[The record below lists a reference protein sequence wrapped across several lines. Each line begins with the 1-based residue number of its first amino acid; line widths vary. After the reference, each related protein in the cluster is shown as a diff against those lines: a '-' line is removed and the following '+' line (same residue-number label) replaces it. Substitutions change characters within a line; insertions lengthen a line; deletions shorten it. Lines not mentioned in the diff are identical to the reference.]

1 MNPAICL
8 NCSSELA
15 ISQHFCANCGQKTNT
30 HRITFSHL
38 LHDFFHALTHAD
50 KGVLHLLKEL
60 TLHPGT
66 VAREYVRGKRKK
78 YFNPITFFLL
88 VMVLFV
94 FAFTLLHQSQM
105 KIGPDPA
112 VLASIP
118 TAEGK
123 ASYIAIMTRVGNAS
137 YVMAKYGNVVGMIAV
152 PFLSLITWL
161 CFRRKGYNYS
171 EHLTANFFFTSYN
184 NLVFALFIIPLELIF
199 KDLKTNQLIIL
210 AGMLFHA
217 IYLAWGLSGFLEM
230 RGVWNRVKVF
240 LVGIMATFLWMVL
253 SLTVMAI
260 YIYQSWD
267 FYQFLLRVFRIK

>member
-15 ISQHFCANCGQKTNT
+15 ISQHFCANCGQKAST

-94 FAFTLLHQSQM
+94 FASTLLHKSLM
-105 KIGPDPA
+105 KHGPDPSI
-112 VLASIP
+112 LASIP
-118 TAEGK
+118 TAEGR
-123 ASYIAIMTRVGNAS
+123 AIYTAIMTRAGNAM

-161 CFRRKGYNYS
+161 CFRRRGYNYS

-184 NLVFALFIIPLELIF
+184 NLVFALFIIPLEMIF
-199 KDLKTNQLIIL
+199 SGLQANQLIIL
-210 AGMLFHA
+210 AGMLFHS

-253 SLTVMAI
+253 SMTAMSL
-260 YIYQSWD
+260 YIYQSRH
-267 FYQFLLRVFRIK
+267 FYRFLQRMFGIE

>member
-15 ISQHFCANCGQKTNT
+15 ASQHFCANCGQKTST

-60 TLHPGT
+60 TFRPGT

-94 FAFTLLHQSQM
+94 FASTLLHKSVM
-105 KIGPDPA
+105 KQGPDPSI
-112 VLASIP
+112 LASIP
-118 TAEGK
+118 TAEGR
-123 ASYIAIMTRVGNAS
+123 AIYTAIMTRAGNAM

-161 CFRRKGYNYS
+161 CFRRRGYNYS

-184 NLVFALFIIPLELIF
+184 NLVFALFIIPLEMIF
-199 KDLKTNQLIIL
+199 SGLQANQLIIL
-210 AGMLFHA
+210 AGMLFHS
-217 IYLAWGLSGFLEM
+217 IYLAWGLSGFLVM
-230 RGVWNRVKVF
+230 RGAWNRIKVL
-240 LVGIMATFLWMVL
+240 LVGIMATMLWMLL
-253 SLTVMAI
+253 SMTAMSL
-260 YIYQSWD
+260 YIYQSRH
-267 FYQFLLRVFRIK
+267 FFKFLLRMFAVE